1 MHVKSSD
8 RAHMSWLTCSSI
20 SSVQI
25 LLFFSKKKRLE
36 YFLQV
41 AGCWVVCLVCQLCW
55 IHLCNQNRWGHNF
68 FGAVSASHIQMPFRK
83 GFSGTTWHDPE
94 NNLAC
99 CTYWNV
105 IYFMNLPDQ
114 GAVVLMPGKGKNH
127 SQQYLTSYR
136 EHALLLICT
145 CTSEKTTR
153 SLGFTAPVQI
163 NSTVHE
169 LPPRAFRGKMN
180 LPHTATQFM
189 HLAVYRKRP
198 VSRGCHCNITLWKY
212 LQAALKVQLV

>member
-1 MHVKSSD
+1 MTY
-8 RAHMSWLTCSSI
+8 L
-20 SSVQI
+20 QLYI
-25 LLFFSKKKRLE
+25 LCTDTTFFFQKKKRLE

-114 GAVVLMPGKGKNH
+114 GAVALMPGKGKNH